1 MLLCVFWKISWE
13 LYGFSTFREHMRF
26 LCSRVL
32 LSELRHGRHH
42 EVALKTTKSG
52 AIFGTR
58 SEVCI
63 SEPRLL
69 QLLAPGDVF
78 HTHCELKNNTSSH
91 KTVGAYRSIFQG
103 RCLVFC
109 IVFVVLSLVCIVFL
123 NLCPIPESPQKT

>member
-1 MLLCVFWKISWE
+1 MHDDRGVYPVILLRNYINFQGNSRDRGFW
-13 LYGFSTFREHMRF
+13 G
-26 LCSRVL
+26 
-32 LSELRHGRHH
+32 
-42 EVALKTTKSG
+42 VALKTTKSG

-69 QLLAPGDVF
+69 QLLALGDVF